1 MKKSF
6 FMCRFPAVLVLLL
19 SPLMVTAGETD
30 WIKFLNNP
38 SEATHNTLVQ
48 SLKKC
53 KNTTHCKEVPGSET
67 VGKLVK
73 LVEARNPY
81 AVDVVFLSHHLRL
94 LDGGN
99 LEDVNRALGQL
110 AESDPKLL
118 LSQLKKYQVSGRSF
132 ESTFVMLPLE
142 TVDDVDAK
150 IRTVQKRID
159 SLSAVGDQSLSHERD
174 NAILV
179 LKRKLAKLQSENKGK

>member
-1 MKKSF
+1 
-6 FMCRFPAVLVLLL
+6 MCRFSVAFVLLL
-19 SPLMVTAGETD
+19 SPLMVTAGETG
-30 WIKFLNNP
+30 WMKFLKNP
-38 SEATHNTLVQ
+38 TEVTHNMLVQ
-48 SLKKC
+48 NLKKC
-53 KNTTHCKEVPGSET
+53 KNTTRCKEAPSSET

-73 LVEARNPY
+73 LVETRNPY
-81 AVDVVFLSHHLRL
+81 AVDVVFLSRHLHL

-118 LSQLKKYQVSGRSF
+118 LSQLKKYQISDRSF

-159 SLSAVGDQSLSHERD
+159 SLSAVGDQSLAHERD
-174 NAILV
+174 NAVLV
-179 LKRKLAKLQSENKGK
+179 LKRKLAKLQSENKGKRSDR